1 MPTLEPA
8 LQLPVPQGILFTT
21 PSPSAG
27 LELLEAALQSGG
39 HSPAQH
45 PYKLPSAPGAV
56 SWPPW
61 TAPPLCS
68 LPPRSTVP
76 SALDAC
82 PQVLGFYSASWWPSL
97 QTVPGPVPSSFLT
110 AQMTQADMLGLMP
123 SGTPAA
129 ASHDSL
135 TAQPLGWAPNPGP
148 ARTNRE
154 PRNLWPRDPASGVS
168 PRRACPCLQ
177 CPQWLLLLSGVLRW
191 GGAWQGWVGVG
202 GLKPGGQGRVGPAPM
217 EYMKSV
223 HQSCA
228 HCWLRPSTS
237 GLISRLDLSFFS

>member
-39 HSPAQH
+39 CSPAQH
-45 PYKLPSAPGAV
+45 PYKLPLAPEAV

-61 TAPPLCS
+61 TAAALCS

-82 PQVLGFYSASWWPSL
+82 PQVPGFYSASWWPSL

-110 AQMTQADMLGLMP
+110 AQMTQADVLGLMP

-129 ASHDSL
+129 ARVMTYS
-135 TAQPLGWAPNPGP
+135 
-148 ARTNRE
+148 
-154 PRNLWPRDPASGVS
+154 
-168 PRRACPCLQ
+168 
-177 CPQWLLLLSGVLRW
+177 LLSHLAGPQTQAQQ
-191 GGAWQGWVGVG
+191 GPTESPGAC
-202 GLKPGGQGRVGPAPM
+202 GQGTLLQVSAHA
-217 EYMKSV
+217 EHAHVSSV
-223 HQSCA
+223 
-228 HCWLRPSTS
+228 PS
-237 GLISRLDLSFFS
+237 GCCSFQGF